1 MTENVTNE
9 LMYEVM
15 KAIQARLGN
24 MEEAMREQRGQLA
37 AIRTDLQAIRTEISA
52 VKTDISN
59 IYQANGAFDS
69 RLARVERR
77 LEITDTPH

>member
-1 MTENVTNE
+1 MAENVTNE
-9 LMYEVM
+9 LLYEVL
-15 KAIQARLGN
+15 KAVQARLGN

-37 AIRTDLQAIRTEISA
+37 AIRGDLHSIRMEISA

-59 IYQANGAFDS
+59 IYETNGSFDT

-77 LEITDTPH
+77 LEIIDTPH

>member
-1 MTENVTNE
+1 MAENVTNE
-9 LMYEVM
+9 LLFEVL
-15 KAIQARLGN
+15 KAVQARLGN

-37 AIRTDLQAIRTEISA
+37 AIRTDLHAIRTEISA

-59 IYQANGAFDS
+59 IYETNGAFDS

-77 LEITDTPH
+77 LEIIDTAH